1 MCYIGESAR
10 PLGKRM
16 KEHITTRS
24 SSTSAVSE
32 HLKAAKQHFDPDKVN
47 ILAREPEDFSRKI
60 LEAIHIRKEKPTLN
74 RDKGLDLDPVW
85 DPVLID

>member
-1 MCYIGESAR
+1 MLYRESAR
-10 PLGKRM
+10 PLGKRI

-24 SSTSAVSE
+24 SSTLAVSE
-32 HLKAAKQHFDPDKVN
+32 HPKTAKHHFDPDKVKK
-47 ILAREPEDFSRKI
+47 LAREPKDFSRKI
-60 LEAIHIRKEKPTLN
+60 LEAIHISNKKPPLN